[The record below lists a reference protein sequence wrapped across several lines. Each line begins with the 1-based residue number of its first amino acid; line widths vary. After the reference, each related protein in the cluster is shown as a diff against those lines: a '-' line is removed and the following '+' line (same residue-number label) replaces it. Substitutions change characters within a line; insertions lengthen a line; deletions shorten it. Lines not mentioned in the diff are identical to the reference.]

1 MKVKIINDIIKGF
14 LTISSSDSYTQAK
27 KLLTQRFGDPHHVSN
42 VYKAQLKKWPWIKEG
57 QSTDLHTFSDFLIQ
71 CIRKLWKPAMSQGT
85 EQSQSPAV
93 ESVLSVCHWCPEC
106 LPLMKQPRM
115 TNSLI
120 ILAWFQHKD
129 SLWILGSGDDP
140 CTVKT
145 RFGWGIIGPVTSPQ
159 ENLENEEDYEIFT
172 YNRIISRE
180 IPQMSSSF
188 QTCIVKKIKS
198 PHQVKK
204 NVWNGFSRGRLHSV
218 VIVARRSELRD
229 ALLVNTEEP
238 NRSLINVVEHYSDF
252 QRAWFPESMSMRLF
266 VFSM

>member
-1 MKVKIINDIIKGF
+1 MNKGGSKHWPAHLLWF
-14 LTISSSDSYTQAK
+14 PDSMQGSYENQLWARVQNKAK
-27 KLLTQRFGDPHHVSN
+27 AL
-42 VYKAQLKKWPWIKEG
+42 QLKVSWVSAI
-57 QSTDLHTFSDFLIQ
+57 
-71 CIRKLWKPAMSQGT
+71 
-85 EQSQSPAV
+85 
-93 ESVLSVCHWCPEC
+93 
-106 LPLMKQPRM
+106 PLMKQPRM

-129 SLWILGSGDDP
+129 SLWILGSGGDP

-172 YNRIISRE
+172 YNRIISWE

-238 NRSLINVVEHYSDF
+238 NRSLINVVEQYSDF

>member
-1 MKVKIINDIIKGF
+1 MNKGGAKHWPAHLLWF
-14 LTISSSDSYTQAK
+14 PDSMQGSYENQLWARVQNKAK
-27 KLLTQRFGDPHHVSN
+27 AL
-42 VYKAQLKKWPWIKEG
+42 QLKVSWVSAIP
-57 QSTDLHTFSDFLIQ
+57 S
-71 CIRKLWKPAMSQGT
+71 
-85 EQSQSPAV
+85 
-93 ESVLSVCHWCPEC
+93 
-106 LPLMKQPRM
+106 MKQSRM

-129 SLWILGSGDDP
+129 SLWILGSEDDP
-140 CTVKT
+140 YTVKT

-159 ENLENEEDYEIFT
+159 ENLENEEDYEIVT

-188 QTCIVKKIKS
+188 HTCIVKKIKS